1 MLAVTFGWAAAAKV
15 IRFAS
20 WRRALLRYRLT
31 RGVFAAAVAGVPAAE
46 AAIALAIVIGLAR
59 PGAALAIALLSA
71 FTAAIARARAI
82 TGDKV
87 PCGCFGKMTERD
99 YRVVLGRNVLLAMA
113 AAVVLL
119 RAGTHSPLEGLAAP
133 QPSEVVPAALVVA
146 GIALIVWVAS
156 QLGSWTSSG
165 TREPR

>member
-1 MLAVTFGWAAAAKV
+1 MVTFGWAAAAKV
-15 IRFAS
+15 FRFGS
-20 WRRALLRYRLT
+20 WRGALLRYRLPAPA
-31 RGVFAAAVAGVPAAE
+31 FAAAAVVVPVAEV
-46 AAIALAIVIGLAR
+46 AIAVSIVAGLAR
-59 PGAALAIALLSA
+59 PGAALTIALLSA

-99 YRVVLGRNVLLAMA
+99 YRVVLGRNVLLGMA

-119 RAGTHSPLEGLAAP
+119 RAGDHSPLEGFAAP
-133 QPSEVVPAALVVA
+133 QAAEIVPAALVVT
-146 GIALIVWVAS
+146 GIALILWIVS
-156 QLGSWTSSG
+156 QLGSRTSTSPS